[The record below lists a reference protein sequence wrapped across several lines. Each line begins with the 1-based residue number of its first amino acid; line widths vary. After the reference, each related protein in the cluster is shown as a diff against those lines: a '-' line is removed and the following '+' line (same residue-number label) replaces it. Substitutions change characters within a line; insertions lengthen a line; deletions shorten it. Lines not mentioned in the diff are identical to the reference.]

1 MKKMTWD
8 EWKEHELAKRKQY
21 EEMGVVDFEAKRA
34 EKMWNDPSVK
44 DEDIP
49 AVKFE
54 FDRELGQM
62 VFTGYLN
69 QVEH

>member
-8 EWKEHELAKRKQY
+8 EWKEHELAKR
-21 EEMGVVDFEAKRA
+21 AK
-34 EKMWNDPSVK
+34 KMWDDPSVK

-54 FDRELGQM
+54 FDRELGEM